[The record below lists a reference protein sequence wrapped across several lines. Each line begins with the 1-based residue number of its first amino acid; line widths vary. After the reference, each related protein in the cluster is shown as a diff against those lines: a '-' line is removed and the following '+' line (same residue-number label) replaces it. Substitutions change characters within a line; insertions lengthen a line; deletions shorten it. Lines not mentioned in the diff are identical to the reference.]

1 MPIYT
6 CYLSIGRCKVRA
18 KAQVRA
24 DGVQATKANG
34 RGRGKGKAGFTNK
47 TPHLTRLVCSP
58 KHKTQDDL

>member
-6 CYLSIGRCKVRA
+6 CYLSIGCCKVRA

-47 TPHLTRLVCSP
+47 TPHHTRLVATRDT
-58 KHKTQDDL
+58 KHKTNL